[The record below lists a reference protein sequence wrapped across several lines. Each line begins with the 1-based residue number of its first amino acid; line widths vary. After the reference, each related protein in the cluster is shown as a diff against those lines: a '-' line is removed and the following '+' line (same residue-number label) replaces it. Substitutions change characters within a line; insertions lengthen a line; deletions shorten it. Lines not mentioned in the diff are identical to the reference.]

1 MEQETLQWH
10 ATCCRILS
18 RFHWQLWKCYP
29 KLLSKYIC
37 PCPCPCI
44 CTCMGLAL
52 YFQLRKSLFFFK
64 CHSHLFL
71 AIYSLSRWTSYHK
84 ISSNLAITRFGFR
97 LFQSLTFH
105 RQLCSSI
112 AEMPVKFQSQYDHY
126 IIQFHG
132 FETSRRFG
140 GKASYR
146 LVNRGPEVLLHD
158 KSSLSCGLA

>member
-1 MEQETLQWH
+1 MTQHHQVLGHLQAQGWP
-10 ATCCRILS
+10 S
-18 RFHWQLWKCYP
+18 LWLVYKI
-29 KLLSKYIC
+29 YIY
-37 PCPCPCI
+37 I
-44 CTCMGLAL
+44 MALAL
-52 YFQLRKSLFFFK
+52 HFQLHIVTQIPLFFK

-84 ISSNLAITRFGFR
+84 ISWNLAATRFGFR

-126 IIQFHG
+126 IFQFHG

-140 GKASYR
+140 SKASYH

-158 KSSLSCGLA
+158 KSSLICVLA